1 MIWSLPQLE
10 HLQPAQVV
18 QAHQSPLHLE
28 SKALVQEAET
38 IGAQGGLAWET
49 RRINEVLDARSARLD
64 KIFNFAPLMERG
76 GLLPPV
82 LIKGHRQAHY
92 GPDMIRT
99 ARAVYRI
106 VTPAS
111 FHSVTPTWRSYLIRH
126 FRAPSLATIPP
137 ALLPHNARERAI
149 WVRASALG
157 WDAGI
162 QEAHS
167 IYRQDLARLTMD
179 VTGMI
184 QFQRLLLE
192 HKVSSPV
199 MAVAHLG
206 IERTE
211 RRDGE
216 AQRMAVGVAERRIT
230 RSAGFAS
237 PKHWRVLPR

>member
-1 MIWSLPQLE
+1 
-10 HLQPAQVV
+10 
-18 QAHQSPLHLE
+18 LHLE
-28 SKALVQEAET
+28 SKALIQEAET

-49 RRINEVLDARSARLD
+49 HRINAILRSRSAKLD
-64 KIFNFAPLMERG
+64 KVFNFAPLMEPG

-82 LIKGHRQAHY
+82 LIKGRRQAHY

-106 VTPAS
+106 VVPAT

-126 FRAPSLATIPP
+126 FRAPNLANIPP
-137 ALLPHNARERAI
+137 ALLPHNARERKI
-149 WVRASALG
+149 WIHAAAVG
-157 WDAGI
+157 WNAGVE
-162 QEAHS
+162 EANS

-184 QFQRLLLE
+184 RFQRLLLE

-211 RRDGE
+211 HVDGE
-216 AQRMAVGVAERRIT
+216 AQKMAVGVAERRIT
-230 RSAGFAS
+230 RPAGFQGAR
-237 PKHWRVLPR
+237 HWRVLPR